1 MVKIKRGSDDH
12 DLILVWLNLLRN
24 GCIELMCHRL
34 KSYKMC
40 LKVQSRLDYS
50 NGVLCPEPLTAL
62 FGMEGVEGVWRDLR
76 GNNSTP

>member
-1 MVKIKRGSDDH
+1 MVQIKRGSDDH

-40 LKVQSRLDYS
+40 FKVQSRLDYS
-50 NGVLCPEPLTAL
+50 NGY
-62 FGMEGVEGVWRDLR
+62 
-76 GNNSTP
+76 